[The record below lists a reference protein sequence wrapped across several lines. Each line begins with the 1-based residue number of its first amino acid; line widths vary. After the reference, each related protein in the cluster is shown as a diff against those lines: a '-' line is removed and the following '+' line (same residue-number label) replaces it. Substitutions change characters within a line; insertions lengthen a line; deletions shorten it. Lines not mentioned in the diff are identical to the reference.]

1 MIKRTLLD
9 NINARLNKGK
19 AILLFGSRQVGK
31 STLIENLLQGKAH
44 IYMTG
49 DDFNDRQLLTDASI
63 SGLKSILGKST
74 TIFIDEAQIIPNIG
88 LTIKLITDHLKAVQ
102 VIATGSSAFELADK
116 MNEPLTGR
124 KYEFYLYPISFE
136 EMVTHHGLLQEKR
149 MLNHRLVYGYYPE
162 IVTKQGEEKELLQL
176 LAGSYLYKDLLKLEQ
191 IKKPQ
196 LLENL
201 LKALAL
207 QIGNEVNYNELGQ
220 TIGADNKT
228 VEKYIDLLEKA
239 FVVFKVP
246 AFNRNVRNELKKGKK
261 IYFYDCGIRNAIIN
275 EFKPFEIRQD
285 KGAIWENFIMAERMK
300 YLHYHHIDA
309 RQYFWRTTQQQGID
323 LIEEMG
329 DQLNAFEIKLYAKQK
344 VRFSETFTGNYP
356 HAGLHKINMEN
367 METFLLGSEDY

>member
-1 MIKRTLLD
+1 MIKRVLL
-9 NINARLNKGK
+9 NSVQAKFNKGK
-19 AILLFGSRQVGK
+19 AILLFGPRQVGK
-31 STLIENLLQGKAH
+31 STLIENLLQGNEH

-49 DDFNDRQLLTDASI
+49 DDFNDRQLLTNSSI
-63 SGLKSILGKST
+63 SGLKSIIGKN
-74 TIFIDEAQIIPNIG
+74 TILFIDEAQIIPNIG
-88 LTIKLITDHLKAVQ
+88 LTIKLITDHIKQVQ

-124 KYEFYLYPISFE
+124 EYEFYLYPISFQ
-136 EMVTHHGLLQEKR
+136 EMVAHHGLLQEKR
-149 MLNHRLVYGYYPE
+149 MLDHRLVYGYYPE
-162 IVTKQGEEKELLQL
+162 IVMKQGEEKELLQL

-196 LLENL
+196 ILENL

-239 FVVFKVP
+239 FVVFKLP

-261 IYFYDCGIRNAIIN
+261 IYFYDCGVRNAIIN

-285 KGAIWENFIMAERMK
+285 KGALWENFVLAERMK
-300 YLHYHHIDA
+300 YLRYNHITTK
-309 RQYFWRTTQQQGID
+309 QYFWRTTQQQEID
-323 LIEEMG
+323 LIEEYG
-329 DQLNAFEIKLYAKQK
+329 KKLKAFEIKLHAKEK

-356 HAGLHKINMEN
+356 NTELHKICKEN
-367 METFLLGSEDY
+367 LEEYLLESD

>member
-1 MIKRTLLD
+1 MIKRILL
-9 NINARLNKGK
+9 NSIQVKFNKGK

-31 STLIENLLQGKAH
+31 STLIENLLQGKEH

-49 DDFNDRQLLTDASI
+49 DDYNDRQLLTNASI
-63 SGLKSILGKST
+63 SGLKSIIGKN
-74 TIFIDEAQIIPNIG
+74 TILFIDEAQIIPNIG
-88 LTIKLITDHLKAVQ
+88 LTIKLITDHIKQVQ

-124 KYEFYLYPISFE
+124 KYEFYLYPISFQ

-149 MLNHRLVYGYYPE
+149 MLDHRLVYGYYPE
-162 IVTKQGEEKELLQL
+162 IVMKQGEEKELLQL
-176 LAGSYLYKDLLKLEQ
+176 LASSYLYKDLLKLEQ

-196 LLENL
+196 ILENL

-239 FVVFKVP
+239 FVVFKLP

-285 KGAIWENFIMAERMK
+285 RGALWENFVLAERMK
-300 YLHYHHIDA
+300 YLSYNHIVA
-309 RQYFWRTTQQQGID
+309 KQYFWRTTQQQEID
-323 LIEEMG
+323 LIEEYG
-329 DQLNAFEIKLYAKQK
+329 KQLKAFEVKLHAKEK
-344 VRFSETFTGNYP
+344 VRFSETFTNNYP
-356 HAGLHKINMEN
+356 NTDLHKICKEN
-367 METFLLGSEDY
+367 MEEFLLEKA